1 MTRGH
6 GSRGS
11 PILRKQDQKRRAV
24 VSFAQ
29 SAGSYHLR
37 THVAQVV
44 STVAVPRSSPYNQM
58 NRHTGYWHTYALT
71 MFNIAAGR
79 LIILII
85 LYQRKKKT
93 ARDLGCEYGRPGC
106 SPVSARKD
114 HRGLMAF
121 SRGAAQAR
129 ERRPRCGFCPPIS
142 YLEHGGSQLP
152 KKRSRRARPYAFL

>member
-1 MTRGH
+1 MGQAGEGRAAVTRGH

-58 NRHTGYWHTYALT
+58 NIHTSSLAHLR
-71 MFNIAAGR
+71 MFNIAAGS

-93 ARDLGCEYGRPGC
+93 ARDLGCKHGKPGC
-106 SPVSARKD
+106 SPVSTGRD
-114 HRGLMAF
+114 HRGLMA
-121 SRGAAQAR
+121 SSSAIQAS
-129 ERRPRCGFCPPIS
+129 ERPRCEFCPIS
-142 YLEHGGSQLP
+142 Y
-152 KKRSRRARPYAFL
+152 